1 MDDKNYESWGWGWK
15 KITGHLEF
23 EDFGWIRP
31 VQSSGMSLLR
41 IVNTGST
48 SVRSFFLPAAS
59 IAPGQKPS

>member
-48 SVRSFFLPAAS
+48 S
-59 IAPGQKPS
+59 GQKAQPIPISNGQWKE